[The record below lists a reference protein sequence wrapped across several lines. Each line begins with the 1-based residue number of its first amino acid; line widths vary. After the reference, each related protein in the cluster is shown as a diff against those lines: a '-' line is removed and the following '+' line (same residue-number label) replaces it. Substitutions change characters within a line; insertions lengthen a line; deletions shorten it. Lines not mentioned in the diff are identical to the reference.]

1 MSSSCANENLNKYR
15 AKINLLSHSETDK
28 RNLYLKKLSMGEIYG
43 PQTGYPEIDRNHLA
57 YYTDEELSVSLP
69 EKTVYDFCLHK
80 NEENNVMFIFYNK
93 KIKKQYVLK
102 MIDAV
107 AEVLTND
114 YCVGKG
120 DKVSLLLPT
129 IPETYYIFF
138 ALNKIGAIANL
149 IDPRIN
155 EERIKD
161 CLGENNKLIFAID
174 TYGEKI
180 DNVTKKLNVD
190 VVSISAAESL
200 SGFMKAVYKK
210 KTKIKAIDRFISFKS
225 FVKGKNEK
233 SHCEVKPIAY
243 EKNMVAAIVYSSGT
257 TGVPKGVMITNDN
270 INSIAFHIKPVLK
283 PIQRNHKYLVIMPP
297 FIAYGLVC
305 GLCCPVYME
314 QQMILIPKFTPQE
327 FPDIIA
333 KYKPNHMLGVPSF
346 FESLTKSP
354 KLQKMDLSFIGC
366 CIVGGDKMNV
376 ETEKEIN
383 RFLQERGGKI
393 NILKGYGMTEL
404 SSAAFLTPSN
414 DMNKHGSVGTA
425 FINNDV
431 KVLDPDT
438 GAYLTCNQI
447 GEIYVSTPSM
457 MAGYVN
463 NSDEEKKVFATDEY
477 GHTWIKTGDIGS
489 VDEKGNLTICGRIK
503 RMIVR
508 PDGHNVFPSVI
519 EDIINEHKDVKNS
532 VVIGIDSKTSIN
544 GKIPTAVIVLNRK
557 EVGLEDKVREELINI
572 QSIKLPPRD
581 VAEEYIFTD
590 ELPLTMIGKVDIKKL
605 EEMYG
610 KGNG

>member
-1 MSSSCANENLNKYR
+1 MDCKNSNTDFYAYR
-15 AKINLLSHSETDK
+15 
-28 RNLYLKKLSMGEIYG
+28 KKLSQLSNLEQQKRNVYLRKIAIGEVYG
-43 PQTGYPEIDRNHLA
+43 PQTGYPEIDKNHLA
-57 YYTDEELSVSLP
+57 YYSDEDILASLP
-69 EKTVYDFCLHK
+69 QKTIYEFCLNRN
-80 NEENNVMFIFYNK
+80 NEDNVMFIFYNK
-93 KIKKQYVLK
+93 KIRKQYVLK
-102 MIDAV
+102 KIDAV
-107 AEVLTND
+107 AEVLVND
-114 YCVGKG
+114 YGVGKG
-120 DKVSLLLPT
+120 DRVSLLLPT

-138 ALNKIGAIANL
+138 ALNKIGAVANL

-161 CLGENNKLIFAID
+161 CLGTENKLIFAID

-180 DNVTKKLNVD
+180 DKVTSDLGVD
-190 VVSISAAESL
+190 VISISAAESL
-200 SGFMKAVYKK
+200 NAVMQTFYKK
-210 KTKIKAIDRFISFKS
+210 RAHIKKIDRFISFS
-225 FVKGKNEK
+225 RFVKGKNQN
-233 SHCEVKPIAY
+233 SHRKISSVQY
-243 EKNMVAAIVYSSGT
+243 EKDMVAAIVYSSGT

-283 PIQRNHKYLVIMPP
+283 PIKRNHKYLVIMPP

-354 KLQKMDLSFIGC
+354 KLQKMDLSFVGC

-393 NILKGYGMTEL
+393 KILKGYGMTEL
-404 SSAAFLTPSN
+404 SSAVFLTPSN
-414 DMNKHGSVGTA
+414 EMNKFGSVGTA
-425 FINNDV
+425 FINNNV
-431 KVLDPDT
+431 KVLEPKTND
-438 GAYLTCNQI
+438 YLTCNQL
-447 GEIYVSTPSM
+447 GEIYISTPSM
-457 MAGYVN
+457 MAGYIN
-463 NSDEEKKVFATDEY
+463 KPEEEKRVFATDEF
-477 GHTWIKTGDIGS
+477 GKTWIKTGDLGS
-489 VDEKGNLTICGRIK
+489 VDKKGNLTISGRIK

-508 PDGHNVFPSVI
+508 PDGHNVFPNVI
-519 EDIINEHKDVKNS
+519 EDIINTHPAVENS
-532 VVIGIDSKTSIN
+532 AVIGIDSKESIN
-544 GKIPTAVIVLNRK
+544 GKIPTAVIVLNKRQP
-557 EVGLEDKVREELINI
+557 GLEDKVRDELTDLLKV
-572 QSIKLPPRD
+572 KLPPRD
-581 VAEEYIFTD
+581 VAEEYIFVE

-610 KGNG
+610 KSNG